1 MTPVELLDDHQRRPR
16 NLGKLAGSSAIGDV
30 GSIIAGDALR
40 FYITVDAGKITQAKF
55 QVFNCQSQ
63 LAASSVVSE
72 LALGRTLAEAAA
84 IDHVVVAAH
93 LGGLDPTYLPPQL
106 WGAEAL
112 RAAITTLEGREAVFD
127 RESEALLCRCHA
139 VPWEQVRQAVTIGG
153 CTSVAAVSAATKAG
167 TGCGSCLPDIAAV
180 IAGTDAA
187 LPGSKPVAGKP
198 VLGRIALLKRIQSLV
213 DEAMLADLRAAG
225 GDLELWDFDGALL
238 RVKLS
243 GRLASDEG
251 FRIQQLARLDALLK
265 QRIDPALG
273 VALG

>member
-16 NLGKLAGSSAIGDV
+16 NLGKLTGSSAIGDV

-84 IDHVVVAAH
+84 IDHTAVAAH

-127 RESEALLCRCHA
+127 RESDPLLCRCHA

-167 TGCGSCLPDIAAV
+167 TGCGSCVPDIAAV

-238 RVKLS
+238 RVKVS

-251 FRIQQLARLDALLK
+251 FRIQQLERLDALLK

>member
-16 NLGKLAGSSAIGDV
+16 NLGKLTGSSAIGDV

-40 FYITVDAGKITQAKF
+40 FYITVDAGRITQAKF

-63 LAASSVVSE
+63 LAASSVVTE
-72 LALGRTLAEAAA
+72 LALGRTLAEAGA
-84 IDHVVVAAH
+84 IDHAAVAAH

-112 RAAITTLEGREAVFD
+112 RSAITTLEGREAGFD
-127 RESEALLCRCHA
+127 RETEALLCRCHG

-167 TGCGSCLPDIAAV
+167 TGCGSCVPDIAAV
-180 IAGTDAA
+180 IAGTDVATPSAKPAA
-187 LPGSKPVAGKP
+187 DKPV
-198 VLGRIALLKRIQSLV
+198 VGRIAMLRRIQTLV
-213 DEAMLADLRAAG
+213 DETVLGELRAAG
-225 GDLELWDFDGALL
+225 GDLELWDFDGALV
-238 RVKLS
+238 RIKVS

-251 FRIQQLARLDALLK
+251 FRSEQLARLEALLK

-273 VALG
+273 IAVG